1 MLGRKTF
8 TQDELDGCRA
18 ALAEELDAYRRLAA
32 AAAGASGGAE
42 ALGAFEAPFFNNLVL
57 ALDRWF
63 VHRIRAVS
71 GKDGNPLNEVE
82 LIVESLMLNGGIFR
96 TSTVL
101 RYEPSESVLGIEA
114 GDRIALSGDD
124 FDRLSS
130 AFLAEIERKFV

>member
-18 ALAEELDAYRRLAA
+18 ALDEQLAAYRRLAA
-32 AAAGASGGAE
+32 AARADGDAD
-42 ALGAFEAPFFNNLVL
+42 ALAAFEEPFFSNLVL
-57 ALDRWF
+57 SLDRWF

-82 LIVESLMLNGGIFR
+82 LIAESLMLNGGVFR
-96 TSTVL
+96 TTSVI
-101 RYEPSESVLGIEA
+101 RYEPSESVLGIAA
-114 GDRIALSGDD
+114 GDRIALGEDD
-124 FDRLSS
+124 FVRLSA